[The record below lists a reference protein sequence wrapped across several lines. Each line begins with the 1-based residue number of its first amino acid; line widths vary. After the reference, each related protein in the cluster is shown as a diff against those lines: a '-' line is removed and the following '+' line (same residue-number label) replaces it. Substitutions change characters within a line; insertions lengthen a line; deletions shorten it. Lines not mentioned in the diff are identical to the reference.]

1 MSTKELLDAAM
12 KLNPEDR
19 FALVESLLETLDHPD
34 KAIDAIWAEEA
45 EKRLRAYETGTITAI
60 PADEIL
66 A

>member
-12 KLNPEDR
+12 RLNPEDR
-19 FALVESLLETLDHPD
+19 FALIESLLEAMGHPD
-34 KAIDAIWAEEA
+34 KAIDAIWAKEA
-45 EKRLRAYETGTITAI
+45 EKRLRAFEAGSIKAI